1 MKGKPQGRHDD
12 EDSSTQLYFD
22 RNVSD
27 NLVRGRQWSIVTSS
41 RIRGSGRRRCRHRL
55 ERKRGRGRHEGM
67 HRLFCPN
74 KTFTIP
80 DFKKTR
86 EQLVHGYFYSADSL
100 KIFVKTE
107 RHSLIRLAEV
117 GSAFSFKWVLRQ

>member
-1 MKGKPQGRHDD
+1 MG
-12 EDSSTQLYFD
+12 F
-22 RNVSD
+22 
-27 NLVRGRQWSIVTSS
+27 
-41 RIRGSGRRRCRHRL
+41 
-55 ERKRGRGRHEGM
+55 
-67 HRLFCPN
+67 FCPN

-86 EQLVHGYFYSADSL
+86 EQLVYGYFYSADSL

-117 GSAFSFKWVLRQ
+117 GSAFSFKWVLRQIATMMSKLKKLDKVAVLPSEVTIREILAAFVPEP